1 MATKKKKKNKDTH
14 LQFAMLLQFT
24 NCHLCDNG
32 TITHNT
38 DLFVDSETGKIVAPP
53 KSKKVLVKKVDLQGQ
68 ILAPGYIDIQNNG
81 IYGLNFSNLKE
92 DSTAEDVARF
102 KAFYRDAMSKYMKTG
117 VTSMCPTVT
126 SNFPATYEKVLP
138 VYKKT
143 RSQSMC
149 DSLGAHCEGPFIS
162 REKKGCHP
170 VETFTDATQE
180 GGLARVYGQEN
191 LLENVAI
198 VTAAPEIPGVLDSI
212 AELTENDVIFSVGHT
227 SSDYKTSLEA
237 VHRGASM
244 ITHLYNAMPQ
254 PHHRDVGVVGLV
266 TSPSTGMDS
275 PYFGIICDGVHV
287 APSMCVLAYRANP
300 DKCVLTTDAMHLIG
314 LPDGTYKWDQQ
325 KIVKKGPRLY
335 LEGTSTL
342 AGAATTLAECVR
354 NLVQWA
360 NVSLAQAVKT
370 VTNNA
375 ADSLNVSHEKGY
387 LRVGCDAD
395 LVVLDN
401 DGYIQTVYKCG
412 QPVPSIDERVSASL

>member
-1 MATKKKKKNKDTH
+1 
-14 LQFAMLLQFT
+14 MLLQFT
-24 NCHLCDNG
+24 NCHLCDHG
-32 TITHNT
+32 IITHNT
-38 DLFVDSETGKIVAPP
+38 DLFVDTETGKIVAPP
-53 KSKKVLVKKVDLQGQ
+53 KNKKVLVKKVDLGGH

-92 DSTAEDVARF
+92 DSLADEIARF
-102 KAFYRDAMSKYMKTG
+102 KAFYRDAMAKYMRTG

-126 SNFPATYEKVLP
+126 SNFPGTYEKVLP

-143 RSQSMC
+143 RSESMC

-162 REKKGCHP
+162 PAKKGCHP
-170 VETFTDATQE
+170 VETFTDATKE
-180 GGLARVYGQEN
+180 GGLARVYGQQN

-198 VTAAPEIPGVLDSI
+198 VTAAPEIPGVLDAI
-212 AELTENDVIFSVGHT
+212 PELTENDVIFSVGHT
-227 SSDYKTSLEA
+227 SADYKTSLEA
-237 VHRGASM
+237 VHKGASM

-325 KIVKKGPRLY
+325 RSSRRVQDFILKAQRHWQVLLRRLLSVSETWSSGPISPWRRL
-335 LEGTSTL
+335 SRPSPITL
-342 AGAATTLAECVR
+342 LTLLMSR
-354 NLVQWA
+354 MRR
-360 NVSLAQAVKT
+360 
-370 VTNNA
+370 VT
-375 ADSLNVSHEKGY
+375 
-387 LRVGCDAD
+387 
-395 LVVLDN
+395 
-401 DGYIQTVYKCG
+401 
-412 QPVPSIDERVSASL
+412 